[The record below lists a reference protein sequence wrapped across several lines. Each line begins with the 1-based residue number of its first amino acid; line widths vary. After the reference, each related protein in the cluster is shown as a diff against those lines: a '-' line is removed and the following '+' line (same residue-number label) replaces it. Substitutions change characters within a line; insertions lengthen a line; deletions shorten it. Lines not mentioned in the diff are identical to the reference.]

1 MLKEALEDRPFFE
14 VPAGLGA
21 AFSSALA
28 EAVFSLIVSYSRNLP
43 FSREFTRIINQFD
56 HCHFGVVANAASKFD
71 NTSITPVAVFVTR
84 AKLVKEP
91 LDRFY
96 AGRSLDLF
104 FRLAL
109 LTAKTALLDLEIPV
123 SGVKE
128 SGRLPA
134 KMHSAE
140 NGIVTFQHLRLSGQG
155 YGLLNE
161 RAQFLGLMNGRY
173 DVFLFGVY
181 QRGRQVPEQRDTML
195 GRSSQFTMCF

>member
-14 VPAGLGA
+14 ELAGLGA

-56 HCHFGVVANAASKFD
+56 NCHFGIVANAASKFD
-71 NTSITPVAVFVTR
+71 NTSITPVAVFVTY

-109 LTAKTALLDLEIPV
+109 FTAKTALLDLEIPV

-128 SGRLPA
+128 SGRLAA
-134 KMHSAE
+134 KMYSPEH
-140 NGIVTFQHLRLSGQG
+140 GIVTAQLLRLPGQC
-155 YGLLNE
+155 YRLFNK
-161 RAQFLGLMNGRY
+161 RTQFLGLMNGRH
-173 DVFLFGVY
+173 DMFLFGVY
-181 QRGRQVPEQRDTML
+181 QRGR
-195 GRSSQFTMCF
+195 